1 MKMHVNT
8 MSLKALEMVKYIH
21 SEFLQMLG
29 ENEWMD
35 KKTIDH
41 AIEKA
46 KTISTHIGYPD
57 QLLDDD
63 KVGELYENVSSSWQF
78 CIILINLTIHR
89 SFVFCRLSLSI
100 DALVDTQFRVL
111 QQRTKLTQ
119 MVDRLC
125 VQSVAQTKHEGR
137 VSFTWSVH

>member
-1 MKMHVNT
+1 
-8 MSLKALEMVKYIH
+8 MVQYIQ
-21 SEFLQMLG
+21 SEFLQMLS

-63 KVGELYENVSSSWQF
+63 KVGELYENVS
-78 CIILINLTIHR
+78 T
-89 SFVFCRLSLSI
+89 
-100 DALVDTQFRVL
+100 
-111 QQRTKLTQ
+111 
-119 MVDRLC
+119 
-125 VQSVAQTKHEGR
+125 
-137 VSFTWSVH
+137 